1 MNINSIID
9 TSKSNQLI
17 TWLLLLLVFFIALF
31 LRIDNFGYWT
41 ENPERFFHG
50 DTPNILNVDGY
61 YYLDLARDLVN
72 RTYALV
78 DQDRTIPYGKPRP
91 SPAPLLSIITSKIHL
106 ISGIKLEWIAL
117 WLSSLLGSFIVIPLF
132 LVGLQLGGR
141 VMAFCTSIVGALSPH
156 FLQRST
162 FGWFDTDSLVVI
174 LPLMIAWAA
183 MMFSTTRSQ
192 RRWYYLAS
200 AFAFELIFLWWWDFG
215 SAPVL
220 AAFLIPI
227 AVAIVFYTQDN
238 KERNGILAITALF
251 TTFIAIFKPGTITS
265 FFSTFSY
272 LNEKEESIFPASGS
286 NVVEQ
291 MGASFPILAQETKGG
306 WIGFALSIVGGLIF
320 IYRFRKLS
328 LFFVFP
334 FLVGCLSLTAVRFL
348 IFLAPIVALGI
359 GSLVQTIW
367 SYNYQSTLA
376 IPLAAGVFVLA
387 IGQMLLDYDRD
398 NQTNPL
404 RLPYQTQVFKQI
416 DADLPKD
423 AAIWSDWSHGYP
435 LLYHAKRGTFADGA
449 YHSGKM
455 LFVLSFP
462 LAVESPRVAANF
474 IRFFTQRG
482 MEGLQMINQQT
493 NGDWDKTVLM
503 IKRVFYAGPK
513 GALATLQG
521 SGIQTPKNQKKWLE
535 FLFPPERRPVYVL
548 LDYDKIRTPWFKFGS
563 WNFKKSSGP
572 NFAHE
577 PFLQLKRNEHRIEN
591 NQFQLDTKQGVAR
604 YRGNEF
610 VLKQINIP
618 SKGIRKLRESGFTF
632 ELHETNNWGVLMD
645 DQVLH
650 SVGKK
655 LYGGKLSNNPWLE
668 SVIDNLP
675 LYGVWKV
682 VPDKLDPAFLNSLQ

>member
-91 SPAPLLSIITSKIHL
+91 SPVPLLSIITSKIHL

-272 LNEKEESIFPASGS
+272 LNEKEET
-286 NVVEQ
+286 VEITEVKRTNE
-291 MGASFPILAQETKGG
+291 P
-306 WIGFALSIVGGLIF
+306 
-320 IYRFRKLS
+320 S
-328 LFFVFP
+328 LF
-334 FLVGCLSLTAVRFL
+334 
-348 IFLAPIVALGI
+348 
-359 GSLVQTIW
+359 
-367 SYNYQSTLA
+367 
-376 IPLAAGVFVLA
+376 
-387 IGQMLLDYDRD
+387 
-398 NQTNPL
+398 
-404 RLPYQTQVFKQI
+404 
-416 DADLPKD
+416 KD
-423 AAIWSDWSHGYP
+423 AIYVGIVTKFSHVV
-435 LLYHAKRGTFADGA
+435 R
-449 YHSGKM
+449 
-455 LFVLSFP
+455 
-462 LAVESPRVAANF
+462 
-474 IRFFTQRG
+474 
-482 MEGLQMINQQT
+482 IN
-493 NGDWDKTVLM
+493 D
-503 IKRVFYAGPK
+503 I
-513 GALATLQG
+513 
-521 SGIQTPKNQKKWLE
+521 S
-535 FLFPPERRPVYVL
+535 
-548 LDYDKIRTPWFKFGS
+548 
-563 WNFKKSSGP
+563 
-572 NFAHE
+572 
-577 PFLQLKRNEHRIEN
+577 
-591 NQFQLDTKQGVAR
+591 
-604 YRGNEF
+604 
-610 VLKQINIP
+610 
-618 SKGIRKLRESGFTF
+618 
-632 ELHETNNWGVLMD
+632 
-645 DQVLH
+645 
-650 SVGKK
+650 
-655 LYGGKLSNNPWLE
+655 
-668 SVIDNLP
+668 
-675 LYGVWKV
+675 
-682 VPDKLDPAFLNSLQ
+682 